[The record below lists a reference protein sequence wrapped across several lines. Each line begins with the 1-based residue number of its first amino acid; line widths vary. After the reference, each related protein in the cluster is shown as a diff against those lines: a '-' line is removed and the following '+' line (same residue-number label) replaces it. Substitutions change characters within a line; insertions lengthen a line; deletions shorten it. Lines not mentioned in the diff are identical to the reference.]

1 MRVIQVRF
9 PSGGR
14 QYDYYV
20 QPGDN
25 PEIGDLVL
33 TSHIESSEE
42 DSFRATGIGVV
53 RGLLIEGAPHKASKP
68 YLFLIPM
75 KLLKQRIEERQRFA
89 EFAEAQ
95 ALARAQLQAKVKKQ
109 NELAVF
115 EALAAND
122 PEAAQLLEILKATG
136 PTMLAI
142 EWSVS

>member
-95 ALARAQLQAKVKKQ
+95 ALA
-109 NELAVF
+109 
-115 EALAAND
+115 AND